1 MSSDDIKTTLTE
13 LHRELER
20 TPDLDEDLRRL
31 LVEVDADIHS
41 VLSARERT
49 ESEVESLRGRLEA
62 LSADF
67 AAARVLMSA
76 ASNWPPRAF
85 SSASSRAQGSAC

>member
-31 LVEVDADIHS
+31 LVEVDTDIHN

-49 ESEVESLRGRLEA
+49 ESEVQSLRDRLEA

-67 AAARVLMSA
+67 AAAHPNTEIFFRELMHA
-76 ASNWPPRAF
+76 LGRM
-85 SSASSRAQGSAC
+85 GI

>member
-67 AAARVLMSA
+67 AAAHPNTEVFFRELVHALGRM
-76 ASNWPPRAF
+76 
-85 SSASSRAQGSAC
+85 GI

>member
-31 LVEVDADIHS
+31 LVEVDADIHN
-41 VLSARERT
+41 VLTARERT

-67 AAARVLMSA
+67 AAAHPNTEVFFRELVHALGRM
-76 ASNWPPRAF
+76 
-85 SSASSRAQGSAC
+85 GI

>member
-31 LVEVDADIHS
+31 LVEVDADIHN

-67 AAARVLMSA
+67 AAAHPNTEVFFRELVHALGRM
-76 ASNWPPRAF
+76 
-85 SSASSRAQGSAC
+85 GI